1 VFIAESKKAE
11 AFAKAFDQ
19 MLRRLNE
26 AEDRSFTVTASI
38 GTTVKK
44 LNELDTIESCIR
56 TGDKALYR
64 AKEARYG
71 MD

>member
-1 VFIAESKKAE
+1 VFIAEGKKAE

-44 LNELDTIESCIR
+44 
-56 TGDKALYR
+56 AQ
-64 AKEARYG
+64 
-71 MD
+71 

>member
-1 VFIAESKKAE
+1 
-11 AFAKAFDQ
+11 

>member
-1 VFIAESKKAE
+1 MFIAEGKKAE

-38 GTTVKK
+38 GLMVKK
-44 LNELDTIESCIR
+44 LNETDTIESCVR

-64 AKEARYG
+64 ANEARHR